1 MAKSIWRSVIGFK
14 PFSDLSLL
22 DLVTMSL
29 ANKNILLGVSG
40 GIAAYKSAEL
50 VRELIHAHANVRVV
64 MTSSA
69 KEFITPLTFQALSGN
84 PVLSDEFEHAESPN
98 GMDHIS
104 LARWAD
110 AVLIAPASANTIA
123 KLTHGGADDLLSTTC
138 LATKAPITLA
148 PAMNQ
153 AMWSNSATQD
163 NVELLKKRSM
173 LFFGPAAGSQACGD
187 VGEGRM
193 FEPHQL
199 LLSLSNLFNTGELTG
214 INVLVTAGPTR
225 EPIDPVRYISNR
237 SSGRMGYAIAAA
249 AHEAG
254 ANVLLISGP
263 VSLPRPNDFECI
275 SITTAA
281 EMFAAVQNKIE
292 TQQIFI
298 SCAAVAD
305 YRPICKRPEKI
316 KKLHDN
322 LSVQMIRNPDII
334 AEVAKLKSKPFV
346 VGFAAETCELEVY
359 AKQKLDRKRLD
370 MIAGNDVSDSQ
381 IGFDSPENALEVYWT
396 GGHCSLERDTKT
408 KIARRLISLIAER
421 YASTDKRS
429 NVTVL
434 KNAKDRSQNTR

>member
-1 MAKSIWRSVIGFK
+1 
-14 PFSDLSLL
+14 
-22 DLVTMSL
+22 MSL

-40 GIAAYKSAEL
+40 GIAAYKSAEI
-50 VRELIHAHANVRVV
+50 VRELIRAHAHVRVV
-64 MTSSA
+64 MTRSA

-84 PVLSDEFEHAESPN
+84 PVLSDEFEHAESAN
-98 GMDHIS
+98 GMDHIE

-138 LATKAPITLA
+138 LATKVPIALA

-153 AMWSNSATQD
+153 AMWANSATQD
-163 NVELLKKRSM
+163 NVELLRKRGL

-214 INVLVTAGPTR
+214 INVMVTAGPTR

-237 SSGRMGYAIAAA
+237 SSGRMGYAIAEA
-249 AHEAG
+249 AHDAG
-254 ANVLLISGP
+254 ANVQLISGP
-263 VSLPRPNDFECI
+263 VSLAVPDDIECI
-275 SITTAA
+275 SVTTAQ
-281 EMFAAVQNKIE
+281 EMFDAVQTDIN

-305 YRPICKRPEKI
+305 YRPVTKQPEKI
-316 KKLHDN
+316 KKLHDD
-322 LSVQMIRNPDII
+322 LSVTMVRNPDII
-334 AEVAKLKSKPFV
+334 AEVARQDNKPFV
-346 VGFAAETCELEVY
+346 VGFAAETRELNKY
-359 AKQKLDRKRLD
+359 AKQKLERKRLD
-370 MIAGNDVSDSQ
+370 MIAGNDVSDDN
-381 IGFDSPENALEVYWT
+381 IGFDRPENALEVFWT

-408 KIARRLISLIAER
+408 KIARRLIGLIAER
-421 YASTDKRS
+421 YANTDKRS

>member
-1 MAKSIWRSVIGFK
+1 
-14 PFSDLSLL
+14 
-22 DLVTMSL
+22 MSL

-50 VRELIHAHANVRVV
+50 VRELIRAGARVRVL
-64 MTSSA
+64 MTRSA

-84 PVLSDEFEHAESPN
+84 PVLSDEFEHTESTN
-98 GMDHIS
+98 GMDHIA

-138 LATKAPITLA
+138 LATKAPIALA

-163 NVELLKKRSM
+163 NVELLSKRGL

-214 INVLVTAGPTR
+214 INVMVTAGPTR
-225 EPIDPVRYISNR
+225 EPIDPIRYISNR
-237 SSGRMGYAIAAA
+237 SSGRMGYAIAEA

-254 ANVLLISGP
+254 AKVQLISGP
-263 VSLPRPNDFECI
+263 VNLAAPENINLI
-275 SITTAA
+275 SVSTAE
-281 EMFAAVQNKIE
+281 EMFVAVRENIE

-305 YRPICKRPEKI
+305 YRPVTKQPEKI
-316 KKLHDN
+316 KKLHDD
-322 LSVQMIRNPDII
+322 LSMQLVRNPDII
-334 AEVAKLKSKPFV
+334 AEVAKLKNKPFV
-346 VGFAAETCELEVY
+346 VGFAAETCELEKY
-359 AKQKLDRKRLD
+359 ALQKLERKRLD
-370 MIAGNDVSDSQ
+370 MIAGNDVSDSK
-381 IGFDSPENALEVYWT
+381 IGFDSAENALEVYWT

-408 KIARRLISLIAER
+408 KIARRLIGLIAER
-421 YASTDKRS
+421 YANTDKRS

>member
-1 MAKSIWRSVIGFK
+1 
-14 PFSDLSLL
+14 
-22 DLVTMSL
+22 MSL
-29 ANKNILLGVSG
+29 ANKNILLGISG

-50 VRELIHAHANVRVV
+50 VRELIRAGAKVRVV
-64 MTSSA
+64 MTRSA

-84 PVLSDEFEHAESPN
+84 PVLSDEFEQSEAAN

-110 AVLIAPASANTIA
+110 AILIAPTSANTIA

-138 LATKAPITLA
+138 LATQAPIALA

-153 AMWSNSATQD
+153 AMWSNNATQD
-163 NVELLKKRSM
+163 NVEILEKRGL
-173 LFFGPAAGSQACGD
+173 LFFGPAVGSQACGD

-214 INVLVTAGPTR
+214 INVMITAGPTQ

-237 SSGRMGYAIAAA
+237 SSGRMGYAIAEAA
-249 AHEAG
+249 YDAG
-254 ANVLLISGP
+254 ANVQLLSGP
-263 VSLPRPNDFECI
+263 VTLSQPKGVERI
-275 SITTAA
+275 SVSTAQD
-281 EMFAAVQNKIE
+281 MFNAVQANID

-298 SCAAVAD
+298 SCAAIAD
-305 YRPICKRPEKI
+305 YRPVLKQPQKI
-316 KKLHDN
+316 KKLHDD
-322 LSVQMIRNPDII
+322 LSLELVRNPDII
-334 AEVAKLKSKPFV
+334 STVTKRSEKPFV
-346 VGFAAETCELEVY
+346 VGFAAETRELEKY
-359 AKQKLDRKRLD
+359 ALQKLERKRLD
-370 MIAGNDVSDSQ
+370 MIAGNDVSDNN
-381 IGFDSPENALEVYWT
+381 IGFDSEENTLEVYWS

-421 YASTDKRS
+421 YANTHKRS
-429 NVTVL
+429 NVTIL

>member
-1 MAKSIWRSVIGFK
+1 MQGIK
-14 PFSDLSLL
+14 PSSHPYLL
-22 DLVTMSL
+22 ELVTMSL

-50 VRELIHAHANVRVV
+50 VRELVRTQANVRVV
-64 MTSSA
+64 MTRSA

-84 PVLSDEFEHAESPN
+84 PVLTDEFEQSESAN
-98 GMDHIS
+98 GMDHIA

-110 AVLIAPASANTIA
+110 AILIAPASANTIA

-138 LATKAPITLA
+138 LASKAPIALA

-153 AMWSNSATQD
+153 AMWANSATQD
-163 NVELLKKRSM
+163 NVELLSKRGL

-214 INVLVTAGPTR
+214 INVMITAGPTR

-237 SSGRMGYAIAAA
+237 SSGRMGYAIAEA
-249 AHEAG
+249 AHDAG
-254 ANVLLISGP
+254 ANVQLISGP
-263 VSLPRPNDFECI
+263 VSLATPEDIDCV
-275 SITTAA
+275 SVSTAQ
-281 EMFAAVQNKIE
+281 EMFDAVQANIE

-305 YRPICKRPEKI
+305 YRPVAKQPEKI
-316 KKLHDN
+316 KKLHDG
-322 LSVQMIRNPDII
+322 LTVEMVRNPDII

-346 VGFAAETCELEVY
+346 VGFAAETRELEKY
-359 AKQKLDRKRLD
+359 ALQKLERKRLD
-370 MIAGNDVSDSQ
+370 MIAGNDVSDTN
-381 IGFDSPENALEVYWT
+381 IGFDSPENALEVFWA

-408 KIARRLISLIAER
+408 KIARRLIGLIAER
-421 YASTDKRS
+421 YANTDKRS